1 MRRIAVINQ
10 KGGTGKTTSV
20 ANLAVGLTMEG
31 KKVLMVDVDPQG
43 NLGVWFDAHPQKTL
57 FHLLVEGASPKEC
70 IIPVKD
76 GLHLLGSNR
85 TAAQAEMI
93 LVGQPAREKV
103 LSRRLKTVSG
113 YDYVLLDCAPALNLL
128 NQNALIYAQE
138 AIIPISMEYLSLVGV
153 LQMLENIRMI
163 NDLLDHQLEIE
174 LVIPTF
180 FDKRNKKSHEV
191 LYSLKKHF
199 GDKVTNPVRTNV
211 RLSEAPSHHQS
222 IYEYAPNSYGAQD
235 YRKIVRRIL
244 NGRENSTR
252 K

>member
-1 MRRIAVINQ
+1 
-10 KGGTGKTTSV
+10 
-20 ANLAVGLTMEG
+20 
-31 KKVLMVDVDPQG
+31 MVDMDPQG
-43 NLGVWFDAHPQKTL
+43 NLSIWFDVHPQKTL
-57 FHLLVEGASPKEC
+57 YHLLVEATSPKEC
-70 IIPVKD
+70 IIPIKD
-76 GLHLLGSNR
+76 GLYLLPSNQ

-93 LVGQPAREKV
+93 LVGQPARERV
-103 LSRRLKTVSG
+103 LSRSLKMVAG

-138 AIIPISMEYLSLVGV
+138 AIIPISMEYLSLIGV

-163 NDLLDHQLEIE
+163 SDILDHQLEIE

-180 FDKRNKKSHEV
+180 FDKRNKKSYEV

-199 GDKVTNPVRTNV
+199 GEKVTNPVRTNV
-211 RLSEAPSHHQS
+211 RLSEAPSYHQS
-222 IYEYAPNSYGAQD
+222 IYEYAPNSHGAVD

-244 NGRENSTR
+244 NGRENSHR